1 MFIHISEF
9 VQSKKMVSI
18 KVINFVQSLMMMQL
32 NTRQT
37 EGRASVALVD
47 HANTLY
53 CTFLGCAHLP
63 KGGVAMTFTYTS
75 VPVPE
80 SQFWRDC
87 GIKAA

>member
-1 MFIHISEF
+1 
-9 VQSKKMVSI
+9 
-18 KVINFVQSLMMMQL
+18 MMMQL

-63 KGGVAMTFTYTS
+63 KGGVAMTFTF
-75 VPVPE
+75 
-80 SQFWRDC
+80 QFWRD
-87 GIKAA
+87 